1 MQSILGSFV
10 HELYPN
16 APIYGIRVGRI
27 LNGVQP
33 QGGSSVLKGQK
44 QYLFLFLL
52 FLFLIAF
59 PFPAAWSYFAEERVT
74 ARAAFLVDA
83 NSGQVLYQRE
93 ADLSLSPASTTK
105 ILTAIVALESGRRPT
120 ELLRVTKSATRVPSS
135 KLNLRVGQSMSIHD
149 LLYGL
154 LLTSANDAGIVLAE
168 GLAGSV
174 ARFGELMNLK
184 AREIGAINSRFV
196 NPHGLT
202 APEHYSTA
210 KDMALIFSYAMKNPE
225 FREIIQTKTGSVSF
239 ISSGKTRKMRRIS
252 VRSHNRLLWNF
263 DGAIG
268 GKTGYTFAAQKCF
281 VGGVSRNGTTL
292 IVSVMGS
299 RDLWGDVRRL
309 LEHGLDNHETLKITA
324 PVAPVFANGKLLVRQ
339 PKASPSILTS
349 EEETRI
355 QSTDGYV
362 LQIASFRERERA
374 ENLQKWILE
383 GGYQAFLE
391 RAALNNGETTYRV
404 RIGPYLQL
412 IQAQEAAREIEQKS
426 GYRAIILPASPV
438 NESAERP
445 S

>member
-1 MQSILGSFV
+1 M
-10 HELYPN
+10 
-16 APIYGIRVGRI
+16 
-27 LNGVQP
+27 
-33 QGGSSVLKGQK
+33 
-44 QYLFLFLL
+44 
-52 FLFLIAF
+52 
-59 PFPAAWSYFAEERVT
+59 
-74 ARAAFLVDA
+74 DA
-83 NSGQVLYQRE
+83 NTGQVFYQRDAE
-93 ADLSLSPASTTK
+93 LTLPPASTTK
-105 ILTAIVALESGRRPT
+105 ILTAIVVLESGKPET

-135 KLNLRVGQSMSIHD
+135 KLNLRAGQSMSIHD

-168 GLAGSV
+168 GISGSV
-174 ARFGELMNLK
+174 PRFAELMNQK
-184 AREIGAINSRFV
+184 AREIGAINSHFV

-202 APEHYSTA
+202 APGHYSTA
-210 KDMALIFSYAMKNPE
+210 KDMALIFAYAMKNPA

-239 ISSGKTRKMRRIS
+239 ISSGKTKKMRRIS

-309 LEHGLDNHETLKITA
+309 LEHGLDDYETLKITA
-324 PVAPVFANGKLLVRQ
+324 PIAPVFAGGKLPARQ
-339 PKASPSILTS
+339 PKVSPSLLTS
-349 EEETRI
+349 EEENRI

-374 ENLQKWILE
+374 ESLQKSIAE

-391 RAALNNGETTYRV
+391 RASLNNGDTTYRV
-404 RIGPYLQL
+404 RVGPYLQL
-412 IQAQEAAREIEQKS
+412 IHAQEAARELEQKS
-426 GYRAIILPASPV
+426 GLRAIILPTSPV

>member
-1 MQSILGSFV
+1 MQSTLGSFV

>member
-1 MQSILGSFV
+1 
-10 HELYPN
+10 
-16 APIYGIRVGRI
+16 VGLI

>member
-1 MQSILGSFV
+1 
-10 HELYPN
+10 
-16 APIYGIRVGRI
+16 VGLFALHGGGNGKT
-27 LNGVQP
+27 LNGVQL
-33 QGGSSVLKGQK
+33 QGGSNVLIGQK
-44 QYLFLFLL
+44 QHLFLFLL
-52 FLFLIAF
+52 FLILIAF
-59 PFPAAWSYFAEERVT
+59 PFPAAWSYFPQERVT

-83 NSGQVLYQRE
+83 NTGQVLYQRE

-105 ILTAIVALESGRRPT
+105 ILTAILALESGKRPT

-135 KLNLRVGQSMSIHD
+135 KLNLKAGQSMSIHD

-168 GLAGSV
+168 GIAGSV

-225 FREIIQTKTGSVSF
+225 FREIIQTKTSSVSF
-239 ISSGKTRKMRRIS
+239 ITSGKTRKMRRIS

-324 PVAPVFANGKLLVRQ
+324 PVAPVFANGKLVRQ

-349 EEETRI
+349 EEESRI

-362 LQIASFRERERA
+362 LQIASFREPERA

-404 RIGPYLQL
+404 RIGPYPQL
-412 IQAQEAAREIEQKS
+412 IQAQEVAREIEQKS

>member
-1 MQSILGSFV
+1 V
-10 HELYPN
+10 
-16 APIYGIRVGRI
+16 
-27 LNGVQP
+27 
-33 QGGSSVLKGQK
+33 
-44 QYLFLFLL
+44 
-52 FLFLIAF
+52 
-59 PFPAAWSYFAEERVT
+59 
-74 ARAAFLVDA
+74 AFLVDA
-83 NSGQVLYQRE
+83 NTGQVLYQRD
-93 ADLSLSPASTTK
+93 ADLSLPPASTTK
-105 ILTAIVALESGRRPT
+105 ILTAIVVLESGKRPT

-135 KLNLRVGQSMSIHD
+135 KLNLRAGQSMSIHD

-168 GLAGSV
+168 GIAGSV
-174 ARFGELMNLK
+174 AKFSELMNKK
-184 AREIGAINSRFV
+184 AREIGAVNSHFV

-210 KDMALIFSYAMKNPE
+210 KDMALIFSYAMKNPQ
-225 FREIIQTKTGSVSF
+225 FREIIQTKTSSVSF

-292 IVSVMGS
+292 IVSIMGS

-309 LEHGLDNHETLKITA
+309 FEHGLDNYETLRITA
-324 PVAPVFANGKLLVRQ
+324 PVSPIFANGKLARQ
-339 PKASPSILTS
+339 PKVSPSLLTS
-349 EEETRI
+349 DEASRI

-374 ENLQKWILE
+374 ENLQKWVLE

-391 RAALNNGETTYRV
+391 SAALNTGETTYRV
-404 RIGPYLQL
+404 RIGPYPQL

-426 GYRAIILPASPV
+426 GYRPIILPASPAS
-438 NESAERP
+438 ESAERP